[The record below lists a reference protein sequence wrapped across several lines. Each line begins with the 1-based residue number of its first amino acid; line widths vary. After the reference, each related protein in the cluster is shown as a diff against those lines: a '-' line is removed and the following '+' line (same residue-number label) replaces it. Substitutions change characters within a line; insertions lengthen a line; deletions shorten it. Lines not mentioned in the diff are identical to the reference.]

1 MKKQELTQIIKE
13 ELGKVLSEKHID
25 LNDQGYGTDYYG
37 VSSNIME
44 KWDDISLIKRD
55 LKGYIESAHDAGG
68 PKLAKEVMNAI
79 LAVVKESQPLLRKMR
94 GSSEPSDVD
103 LA

>member
-13 ELGKVLSEKHID
+13 ELQKVLSEKHID

-37 VSSNIME
+37 IKSNIIE
-44 KWDDISLIKRD
+44 KWEDLVIIKKD
-55 LKGYIESAHDAGG
+55 LKGFIEAAHEAGG
-68 PKLAKEVMNAI
+68 PVLAKEVMNELLKA
-79 LAVVKESQPLLRKMR
+79 VKESQPLLRKMR

>member
-1 MKKQELTQIIKE
+1 MKKSELTQIIKE
-13 ELGKVLSEKHID
+13 ELEKVLSEKHID

-37 VSSNIME
+37 VTSNIME
-44 KWDDISLIKRD
+44 KWDELSIIKKD
-55 LKGYIESAHDAGG
+55 LKGYIESAHEAGG
-68 PKLAKEVMNAI
+68 PKLAKEVMNELLKA
-79 LAVVKESQPLLRKMR
+79 VKESQPLLRKMR

>member
-37 VSSNIME
+37 LTSNIME
-44 KWDDISLIKRD
+44 KWDELSIIKKD

-68 PKLAKEVMNAI
+68 PKLAKEVMNELLKA
-79 LAVVKESQPLLRKMR
+79 VKESQPLLRKMR

>member
-13 ELGKVLSEKHID
+13 ELEKVLSEKHID

-37 VSSNIME
+37 VTSNIME
-44 KWDDISLIKRD
+44 KWDELSIIKKD
-55 LKGYIESAHDAGG
+55 LKGYIESAHEAGG
-68 PKLAKEVMNAI
+68 PKLAKEVMNELLKA
-79 LAVVKESQPLLRKMR
+79 VKESQPLLRKMR
-94 GSSEPSDVD
+94 GSSEPSDID